1 MEYKYFSELK
11 YTSSH
16 EWVKLKD
23 DLATIGIT
31 DFAQSQ
37 LGDIVYVELPNVGES
52 FEKDQNMGEIESVKA
67 VGEIVMPLMG
77 EIVEINEELAKHPEL
92 LNESPY
98 EKGWLVKTKISKIS
112 NSSEIDDLLSMEDY
126 QELVKKEE

>member
-1 MEYKYFSELK
+1 MEYKFVNELK

-16 EWVKLKD
+16 EWIKID
-23 DLATIGIT
+23 ENLATIGIT
-31 DFAQSQ
+31 DFAQRQ
-37 LGDIVYVELPNVGES
+37 LGDIVYVELPNVGDF
-52 FEKDQNMGEIESVKA
+52 FEKEKDMGEIESVKA
-67 VGEIVMPLMG
+67 VGEIVMPLTG

-98 EKGWLVKTKISKIS
+98 ENGWLIKIKIS
-112 NSSEIDDLLSMEDY
+112 NSSEIDELLSVGDY